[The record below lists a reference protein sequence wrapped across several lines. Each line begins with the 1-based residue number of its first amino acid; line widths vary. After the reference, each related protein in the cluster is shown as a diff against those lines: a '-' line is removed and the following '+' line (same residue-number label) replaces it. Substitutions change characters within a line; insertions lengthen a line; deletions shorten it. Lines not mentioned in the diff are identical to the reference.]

1 MSSVNENFRKVL
13 DNLSGDIEKLGFSA
27 YKNEN
32 GEVLYEKDGELW
44 ARYTGE
50 KGVVAFCV
58 ADGKITIY
66 SGEDVE
72 NAEDTPKKLSA
83 SLFDANADDRD
94 IKYAISDCAETLND
108 KFGAKAPAKKKAQQ
122 TKAAQTVSKAAVKNG
137 SFYDPN
143 TLASKLCLVFPE
155 LRPYYKDNIAK
166 YGEFLSEEFFTK
178 YGTRKVIDAIKA
190 NDPHT
195 MKKLFQV
202 LNEIYEDG
210 TNDTQSLIAVTIL
223 GELGNDNILLANC
236 VDYMSETMAPP
247 VIEVNRYL
255 ASAAGKKAKKKLAN
269 PPAYKPKKQKK
280 PGMFAQAMAGSGGGM
295 TPPIQ

>member
-1 MSSVNENFRKVL
+1 MSSVNENFRRVL
-13 DNLSGDIEKLGFSA
+13 DNLSAELEKLGFSA

-44 ARYTGE
+44 ARYVGE

-58 ADGKITIY
+58 ADGKIIIF
-66 SGEDVE
+66 SGEDAEDVE
-72 NAEDTPKKLSA
+72 NTPKKLSA
-83 SLFDANADDRD
+83 SIFDESIDDRD
-94 IKYAISDCAETLND
+94 IKYAISDFAETLND
-108 KFGAKAPAKKKAQQ
+108 KFGSKAPAKKKAQQ
-122 TKAAQTVSKAAVKNG
+122 AKAAQTVSKTAVKNG

-155 LRPYYKDNIAK
+155 LRPYYKENIER
-166 YGEFLSEEFFTK
+166 YGEFLGEEFFVR
-178 YGTRKVIDAIKA
+178 YGTAKVIDAIKA
-190 NDPHT
+190 NDPQT

-223 GELGNDNILLANC
+223 GQLDNDQILLARC

-255 ASAAGKKAKKKLAN
+255 ASGAGKKAKKKLLN

-280 PGMFAQAMAGSGGGM
+280 PGMFAQAMAASGGGM